1 MRIGNHDI
9 APTPHGFVTALAP
22 MAAITNPPF
31 RTLAKEHG
39 CGLTVTEMVSSDALV
54 RGGPN
59 GLGAAQ
65 LRMERAPIESFYV
78 VQLFGGD
85 PDIMAEAARIVEA
98 DGADVVDINM
108 GCPVRKIAGKCNAGV
123 SLMKE
128 PERAA
133 SLVRAMTK
141 AVKIPVTAKIRAGWD
156 DQHINAPEV
165 AKALEDAGAAM
176 ISVHA
181 RTKEMVHK
189 GDPRLEILA
198 DVKKSVSVPVLG
210 NGGVKSVA
218 EARRMHNETGC
229 DGVMIG
235 RGAHGNPWVFRS
247 MIEGRDYVATIAER
261 FEAMARHFEL
271 YVMYGGDHRAA
282 REMRKHLI
290 WYLTGMPS
298 AAQFRAEL
306 HRLMTAEAMREAIER
321 YRDDVMTG
329 RFAHM
334 LADDARGDENRDADS
349 LTA

>member
-1 MRIGNHDI
+1 MRLGTHEIP
-9 APTPHGFVTALAP
+9 ATPDGFVTALAP

-39 CGLTVTEMVSSDALV
+39 CGMTVTEMVSSDALV
-54 RGGPN
+54 RGGPS
-59 GLGAAQ
+59 GAGAAQ

-85 PDIMAEAARIVEA
+85 PEIMAEAARIVEA

-123 SLMKE
+123 SLMRE

-133 SLVRAMTK
+133 SLVRAMTD

-176 ISVHA
+176 IAVHG

-189 GDPRLEILA
+189 GDPRLEIIRL
-198 DVKKSVSVPVLG
+198 VKEAVKVPVFG
-210 NGGVKSVA
+210 NGGIKTV
-218 EARRMHNETGC
+218 EDARRMHRETDC

-235 RGAHGNPWVFRS
+235 RGAHGNPWVFKS
-247 MIEGRDYVATIAER
+247 MIEGRDYTASTEER
-261 FEAMARHFEL
+261 FEAMLRHFEL
-271 YVMYGGDHRAA
+271 YVMYGGEQRTA
-282 REMRKHLI
+282 REMRKHLV
-290 WYLTGMPS
+290 WYLAGLPGS
-298 AAQFRAEL
+298 AQFRAEL
-306 HRLMTAEAMREAIER
+306 HRLDSAHAMREAIET
-321 YRDDVMTG
+321 YRHAVLSG
-329 RFAHM
+329 RV
-334 LADDARGDENRDADS
+334 ARSASDS
-349 LTA
+349 DSDTAAA

>member
-1 MRIGNHDI
+1 MRLGTHEIK
-9 APTPHGFVTALAP
+9 PTPDGYVTALAP

-54 RGGPN
+54 RGGPG

-85 PDIMAEAARIVEA
+85 PDIMAEAARMVEA
-98 DGADVVDINM
+98 EGADVVDINM

-123 SLMKE
+123 SLMKD

-133 SLVRAMTK
+133 SLVRSMTK

-156 DQHINAPEV
+156 EQHVNAPEV

-176 ISVHA
+176 ISLHA

-189 GDPRLEILA
+189 GDPRLEILRQ
-198 DVKKSVSVPVLG
+198 VKQSVKVPVFG
-210 NGGVKSVA
+210 NGGVKTVA
-218 EARRMHNETGC
+218 DARRMYNETGC

-247 MIEGRDYVATIAER
+247 MIEGHDYVASSAER

-290 WYLTGMPS
+290 WYLTGLPGS
-298 AAQFRAEL
+298 AQFRAEL
-306 HRLMTAEAMREAIER
+306 HRLETAEQMREAIER
-321 YRDDVMTG
+321 YRDSVLTG
-329 RFAHM
+329 RFARYAEM
-334 LADDARGDENRDADS
+334 DGAVAGEDDSCIDA
-349 LTA
+349 